1 MSDTKKVRM
10 NLKHNKAWDCP
21 TYIKRLR
28 IDKLEAM
35 SEKCGFNGYSKEIIG
50 YCLNQPSD
58 HRMFV
63 AR

>member
-1 MSDTKKVRM
+1 M

-28 IDKLEAM
+28 IDKLKVM
-35 SEKCGFNGYSKEIIG
+35 SEKYRFIGYPKEIVE

-58 HRMFV
+58 HKMFV
-63 AR
+63 ARGAIFF